1 MQLVFGLDIG
11 TRSVV
16 GSVGYLNENKFN
28 VLAHHVIEHDTRAML
43 DGQIHDIGK
52 VGETV
57 CEVKKVLEEEIGSPL
72 KEVCIAAAG
81 RVLKTALA
89 HVEYEFDENKIIT
102 AEDIYTLDLLGIEK
116 AHEKIRKSEKKANF
130 LSVGYS
136 VVKYYLNDNPIGN
149 LEGHKGRK
157 ISADVLATFLPDEVI
172 DGLYAAVDMAELHV
186 ANLTLE
192 PIAAINIAIPER
204 FRLLNIALV
213 DVGAGT
219 SDISITKDGS
229 IIAYGMIPSAG
240 DEITEVLAQKY
251 LVDFHTAEQ
260 IKIGA
265 GNGGEVNYKDILD
278 LEHTVSSE
286 EVVETYL
293 DTVDKITK
301 EIADKIIKLN
311 SDKSVSAVFVVGGGG
326 KAVGFI
332 QKLADNLGLQ
342 QDRVA
347 IRGEEVLG
355 NVFFKQENVIKDP
368 LLVTPI
374 GICMNWYDQK
384 NSFIFVT
391 INDIRIKLYNNNK
404 LTVADAAIQIG
415 FNNEDIFP
423 KSGKALNFIV
433 NDHNRFIRGEIGE
446 AAKIKVNGKNA
457 HINSP
462 IVKNDKISIEKSK
475 AGKKGKAQICN
486 LFEYKEQ
493 LNYIVNGNNIKCPK
507 LAFVNQKI
515 ETGFYEIKEN
525 DSIKFLNYYTVD
537 QLLEYLGMDDENKLI
552 KVNNENASYNTK
564 VYDDFII
571 EVLDASKDK
580 TDESIK
586 SNEAVKKEEENAMNS
601 ESIIVLVN
609 DKPVTLSNK
618 KGYSFVDVFDHID
631 FDLSKPQGRVLK
643 TTINGKDCG
652 YMDLLNDGDVIEIK
666 WIN

>member
-1 MQLVFGLDIG
+1 M
-11 TRSVV
+11 
-16 GSVGYLNENKFN
+16 
-28 VLAHHVIEHDTRAML
+28 
-43 DGQIHDIGK
+43 
-52 VGETV
+52 
-57 CEVKKVLEEEIGSPL
+57 
-72 KEVCIAAAG
+72 
-81 RVLKTALA
+81 
-89 HVEYEFDENKIIT
+89 
-102 AEDIYTLDLLGIEK
+102 LGIEK

-260 IKIGA
+260 IKIDA
-265 GNGGEVNYKDILD
+265 ENGGEVNYKDILD

-332 QKLADNLGLQ
+332 QMLADNLGLQ

-475 AGKKGKAQICN
+475 AGKKGKAQISD
-486 LFEYKEQ
+486 LFEHKEQ

-537 QLLEYLGMDDENKLI
+537 QLLEYLGMDDENKVI

-571 EVLDASKDK
+571 DVLDFSEDK
-580 TDESIK
+580 TDENIK
-586 SNEAVKKEEENAMNS
+586 SNEAVKKEEEKAMNS

-609 DKPVTLSNK
+609 GKQVTLSNK

-666 WIN
+666 WIK